1 MKRPTFAF
9 ASTTVVLATE
19 NLKVQREE
27 QIVRLLRSKNPD
39 GLSLLYDQY
48 AKMLYGLLMQMLR
61 NTSAAEEALQDTLV
75 KIWNKADSFD
85 PEKGRLITWCLQIAR
100 NTAIDRL
107 RVKRLNQVYESEDS
121 LKTIQ
126 TGSLNPETIGVRD
139 LLQKLAPEYREI
151 LELLY
156 FQGFTQTE
164 AAEALNIPLGTLK
177 TRCYAAINQLGALFT

>member
-1 MKRPTFAF
+1 M
-9 ASTTVVLATE
+9 ATE
-19 NLKVQREE
+19 HLNVPQEE

-39 GLSLLYDQY
+39 GLSLLYDRY
-48 AKMLYGLLMQMLR
+48 AKMMYGLLLQMLR
-61 NTSAAEEALQDTLV
+61 STPAAEEALQDTLM
-75 KIWNKADSFD
+75 KIWNKAGSFD

-107 RVKRLNQVYESEDS
+107 RVKRLNQVFEPEDS
-121 LKTIQ
+121 LNALQ

-139 LLQKLAPEYREI
+139 LLQKLAPEHREI